1 MSGEDESF
9 LAPAENVEQD
19 NVEQA
24 NDPPRST
31 QMQRSSSKR
40 MTGGTFEIIFALAMV
55 CLPLIAI
62 SLFLMGIVFWFR
74 VQTGLLSTSLLSVSS
89 AASLDPVQTD
99 PNAYYV
105 RISATTLVLLASF
118 SSTVAISVVSFSMTL
133 LSYPVSRQ
141 LLRIS
146 ETRKL
151 ASLPSPYQLSLL
163 ITTLNGGIN
172 TLWYWTKYLLGW
184 RRRSKIGRV
193 VILSGSSLSLGCV
206 FVYYLCPP

>member
-1 MSGEDESF
+1 MSAENESF
-9 LAPAENVEQD
+9 LAPTQ

-24 NDPPRST
+24 DDPPRPT

-40 MTGGTFEIIFALAMV
+40 MTGGTFEILSAMAMV

-62 SLFLMGIVFWFR
+62 SLLLLGIVFWFR
-74 VQTGLLSTSLLSVSS
+74 MQSGLSTSQLSVLS

-99 PNAYYV
+99 PSAYYV
-105 RISATTLVLLASF
+105 HISATTLVLLASF
-118 SSTVAISVVSFSMTL
+118 SSSVAISVVSFSMVL

-146 ETRKL
+146 ESKKL
-151 ASLPSPYQLSLL
+151 SSLPSPYQLSLL

-184 RRRSKIGRV
+184 RRRSKVGRV

-206 FVYYLCPP
+206 FVY